1 MNNFSF
7 FNTKA
12 LNIMYNNKNQKAETL
27 KEDRKAFKQ
36 EIVNQIEVFM
46 QNKFGK
52 SVKVAMLEVIF
63 SELSQIKFT
72 FDNSFNS
79 SLTLDFGE
87 NEETGKFEVK
97 INNSFTYVDF
107 NLTSNNNADTT
118 KINVIYYLVNNI
130 DNTKDFL
137 VEKLEN
143 AYSVFKKY
151 RTEKRELFN
160 DMTEIAKEINNR
172 KLIKN
177 DEEIWNSIKNDEK
190 LQKKYV
196 IVKRTNEKTYIMHN
210 GENGVHIYSTPKTKT
225 ELKKEP
231 AYNDGKEIVK
241 VSELS
246 MLLH

>member
-1 MNNFSF
+1 MNNFSS
-7 FNTKA
+7 FNTNA
-12 LNIMYNNKNQKAETL
+12 LNIMYNNKNKKAKAL
-27 KEDRKAFKQ
+27 KENRKAFKQ
-36 EIVNQIEVFM
+36 EIVNQIEVFI

-52 SVKVAMLEVIF
+52 SVNVTN
-63 SELSQIKFT
+63 LSSN
-72 FDNSFNS
+72 FDDSCCIEFNFNNSYNS
-79 SLTLDFGE
+79 SLVIYFGE

-107 NLTSNNNADTT
+107 NLTSNDNADTT

-143 AYSVFKKY
+143 AYSAFKKY
-151 RTEKRELFN
+151 HAEKRELFH

-177 DEEIWNSIKNDEK
+177 DEK

-196 IVKRTNEKTYIMHN
+196 IVKRANEKTYIMHN
-210 GENGVHIYSTPKTKT
+210 EENGVHFYSTPKTKA
-225 ELKKEP
+225 ELKKERRLN
-231 AYNDGKEIVK
+231 NDEKIVK